1 MSFPLYDSLTRDLP
15 KKDLSVAKKEEF
27 IEKVKK
33 IDQNGRELVYALIQF
48 FNIKNCEEERSD
60 DLPYGG
66 SREEASKVKDNLS
79 WSLTDFPIKLRHILY
94 KFVNMHIQN
103 MEEQSKRPK
112 IP

>member
-1 MSFPLYDSLTRDLP
+1 MSFPLYDSLARDLP
-15 KKDLSVAKKEEF
+15 KKDLNVAEKEEF

-48 FNIKNCEEERSD
+48 YNIENCDEELSE

-66 SREEASKVKDNLS
+66 SREEASKGKENLT
-79 WSLTDFPIKLRHILY
+79 WTLTDFPTKLRHILY

-103 MEEQSKRPK
+103 MEELAKRPN